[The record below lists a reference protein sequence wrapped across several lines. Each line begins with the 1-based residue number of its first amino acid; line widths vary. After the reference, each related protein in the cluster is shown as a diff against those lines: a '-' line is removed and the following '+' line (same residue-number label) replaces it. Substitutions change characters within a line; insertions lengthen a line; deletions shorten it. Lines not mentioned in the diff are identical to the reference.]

1 MAARNR
7 LCALALVLLAVPR
20 AQQAPLRASAA
31 LPEAPFF
38 VDIHLPVLGA
48 AAEATRD
55 ASTLSS
61 SPRLPPKAH
70 ATWHTGM
77 VAHSVSCVHTHVSR
91 RMTGCRSADWLRP
104 RQTPGSTLRWAT
116 RRLTCGEQRRPTS
129 PCS

>member
-70 ATWHTGM
+70 GILEWWHT
-77 VAHSVSCVHTHVSR
+77 ACHACIRHASR

-104 RQTPGSTLRWAT
+104 ADWLR
-116 RRLTCGEQRRPTS
+116 RRPAQR
-129 PCS
+129 CAGQHGD